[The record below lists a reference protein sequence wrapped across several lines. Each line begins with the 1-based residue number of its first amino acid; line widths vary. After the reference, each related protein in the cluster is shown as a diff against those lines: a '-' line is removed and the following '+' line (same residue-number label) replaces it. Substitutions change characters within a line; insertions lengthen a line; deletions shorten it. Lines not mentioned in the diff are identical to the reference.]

1 MPDIDRNGKRR
12 TSGIES
18 QWESLDDDVDA
29 QTSTPK
35 KKPTFPLPKDASS
48 KKTKGSRKKSKSLTE
63 DNTVSS
69 EKETTLDSRLDFYFS
84 NPSKSSSNDRQV
96 KLLTGRISEL
106 QDTNAKLKKTIS
118 RLEAEKATLEQSK
131 RELESSFVSYRSH
144 VSNHMYRARLSVDT
158 MLVQLAWMERK
169 ACRDAI
175 ETGHKKFG
183 RSYAPSAQYT
193 GKSSW
198 IGGPEEEELREQ
210 LKSVECE
217 MQRLETLKKLV
228 KKEEKEREKER
239 KKREKRDLKK
249 SSSSPSGTVSGEDLS
264 GGEKEKDEED
274 NQVSCPSSASG
285 FSRMSEN
292 VLAALDLKKE
302 RLKKQKRA
310 LVASISAID
319 KERHSFA
326 LEARRVELE
335 KSSSSPSGTVSGEDL
350 SGGEKEKDEED
361 NQVSCPS
368 SASGFSRMSEN
379 VLAALDLKK
388 ERLKK
393 QKRALVASISAI
405 DKERHSFALEARR
418 VELEKS
424 CRFSEF
430 PAIPIA
436 PAPEEATSGPSSSSF
451 LLLFVFV

>member
-1 MPDIDRNGKRR
+1 MPDLDSGKRR
-12 TSGIES
+12 TVIDESGEHNLHELRKKSLKTSDTKLEIVKGELDEHQSSKNMKQLLSTDES
-18 QWESLDDDVDA
+18 LWESVDDDIDA
-29 QTSTPK
+29 VVGPTSIQTPIK
-35 KKPTFPLPKDASS
+35 KKHAFSSKDSS
-48 KKTKGSRKKSKSLTE
+48 KKSKGSRKKSKSSTE
-63 DNTVSS
+63 DNTLSS

-84 NPSKSSSNDRQV
+84 SPSKSSSNDRQV

-274 NQVSCPSSASG
+274 IQVSCPSSASG

-326 LEARRVELE
+326 LEA
-335 KSSSSPSGTVSGEDL
+335 
-350 SGGEKEKDEED
+350 
-361 NQVSCPS
+361 
-368 SASGFSRMSEN
+368 
-379 VLAALDLKK
+379 
-388 ERLKK
+388 
-393 QKRALVASISAI
+393 
-405 DKERHSFALEARR
+405 
-418 VELEKS
+418 
-424 CRFSEF
+424 
-430 PAIPIA
+430 
-436 PAPEEATSGPSSSSF
+436 
-451 LLLFVFV
+451 